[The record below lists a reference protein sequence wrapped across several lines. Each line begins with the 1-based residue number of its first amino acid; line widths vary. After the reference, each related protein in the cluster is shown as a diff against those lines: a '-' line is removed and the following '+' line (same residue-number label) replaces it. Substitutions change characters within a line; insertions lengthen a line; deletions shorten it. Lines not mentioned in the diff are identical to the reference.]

1 MEMSI
6 RKIIIM
12 TIITVVALA
21 SAATASAGGRD
32 YTFSAVPQNQFVSSG
47 ENATIDWSASNN
59 TSAAASCDVVIQ
71 EMGFTVFSGVIQAG
85 TNAGGQVSTPAL
97 YKNAKFTFSL
107 ACDGSPVSTRAI
119 NVKVR

>member
-21 SAATASAGGRD
+21 SAATASASGRD
-32 YTFSAVPQNQFVSSG
+32 YTFSAEPQNQFVSPG
-47 ENATIDWSASNN
+47 GNATINWSASNN
-59 TSAAASCDVVIQ
+59 TPSAASCDVAIQ
-71 EMGFTVFSGVIQAG
+71 EMGFTVFSGVIQSG
-85 TNAGGQVSTPAL
+85 TSAGGQVSTPAL

-107 ACDGSPVSTRAI
+107 TCNGSLITTRAI

>member
-1 MEMSI
+1 MSI

-47 ENATIDWSASNN
+47 GNAPIDWSASNN
-59 TSAAASCDVVIQ
+59 TSWSASCDVAIQ
-71 EMGFTVFSGVIQAG
+71 QMGFTVFSGVIQPG
-85 TNAGGQVSTPAL
+85 TSAGGQVSTPAL

-107 ACDGSPVSTRAI
+107 TCDGSPVSTRAI